1 MNSAILTGRLV
12 RDPELR
18 YTQTG
23 NAVVSFSL
31 AVDREFAKEGE
42 VDVDYFDI
50 VAWRNTAIFVSKYF
64 TKGRKVAVIGRLQ
77 QRQWED
83 KDGNKRRTVEVVASN
98 VEFADSKKPTEP
110 DSAPHEPPTY
120 TDTDHDISGDDVR

>member
-42 VDVDYFDI
+42 VDVEYFDI

-64 TKGRKVAVIGRLQ
+64 TKGRKVAVQGRLQ
-77 QRQWED
+77 QRHWED
-83 KDGNKRRTVEVVASN
+83 KDGNKRRTVELVASN

-110 DSAPHEPPTY
+110 DAAPHEPPTHSEA
-120 TDTDHDISGDDVR
+120 DHGIPPAEE

>member
-1 MNSAILTGRLV
+1 MNSVILTGRLV

-42 VDVDYFDI
+42 VDVDYFDV

-64 TKGRKVAVIGRLQ
+64 TKGRKVAVQGRLQ
-77 QRQWED
+77 QRQWDD

-98 VEFADSKKPTEP
+98 VEFADSKKPAEP
-110 DSAPHEPPTY
+110 DAAPQEPPTY
-120 TDTDHDISGDDVR
+120 TEADHGIPPAEE